1 MPKDKLEIF
10 SGSNDY
16 HKEYYKKNKELIR
29 AKRLLN
35 QKNIV
40 TQDVKQ
46 WKIDKMNDPWAFYPF
61 HDYQPFKKRLNQNAT
76 NQEGSTPPNTECGTA
91 STPPNTECGTA
102 STSNTSIPYS
112 SPTLTV

>member
-1 MPKDKLEIF
+1 MPRDKLENF
-10 SGSNDY
+10 SGTSDY
-16 HKEYYKKNKELIR
+16 HKEYYRKNKELIR

-61 HDYQPFKKRLNQNAT
+61 HDLCSK
-76 NQEGSTPPNTECGTA
+76 GSTPPNTECGTA
-91 STPPNTECGTA
+91 C
-102 STSNTSIPYS
+102 TSNTSIPYS